1 MWNSRFIFGSQIQEY
16 YVNKIREIN
25 RIRDEKIAALQTCE
39 DAENYVAG
47 VREAIKNCFPL
58 PEHNPENII
67 SRSVAVVEQAD
78 FFMEKVIYESRPD
91 FPVTAN
97 LYLPKTPGRHPG
109 VVFVCG
115 HSKDGKACPVYRAGA
130 ASLAAKGFVVLLL
143 DPIAQGERDQFIG
156 IAEAK
161 DLLPSCVYQHNMTGK
176 QLQLTGETFGAW
188 RAWDAIRGLD
198 YLLTRPEVDPER
210 IGITGNS
217 GGGTMT
223 SLVQALDPRFTM
235 AAPSCYIT
243 SWQRN
248 LENELPA
255 DIEQIPPGICAA
267 GCEMGDL
274 ILAYAPRPVLLLG
287 QKNDFFDP
295 RGLKK
300 TYEQL
305 KYVYKLLGYENNIR
319 CFIGP
324 VDHGYSIE
332 NREAMYEFFMEHAKV
347 DAPVKEPDNAG
358 SKIDTNCTATGQVMS
373 AMPEKKTV
381 HDFAVEIAEKIA
393 AGRPALTVDELKSAI
408 RKSLNIPEK
417 VSAPYVRMLRPVF
430 NSELLPSRQFLNRFG
445 LEVEPGLIATLKLC
459 CKDYFFHFPEIDN
472 LQLYIPHLDAGTEV
486 VQLPV
491 IDNQFRAAL
500 DIRGV
505 GESQSACYDQ
515 YIGSRAFT
523 APYSTEYHIDSCGL
537 LFGESLLGR
546 RTFDVLSAIA
556 FAKASGTKNI
566 ALCGRGMG
574 SLPALLA
581 ALLSDEVNS
590 LTLYDAPRSWMSMIQ
605 KTVTAW
611 PQSAMPFGIL
621 KIADLPEIRDAVES
635 VKPLETVSFAE
646 EPMPETQTL
655 N

>member
-1 MWNSRFIFGSQIQEY
+1 MLYHST
-16 YVNKIREIN
+16 
-25 RIRDEKIAALQTCE
+25 DCE
-39 DAENYVAG
+39 
-47 VREAIKNCFPL
+47 F
-58 PEHNPENII
+58 
-67 SRSVAVVEQAD
+67 
-78 FFMEKVIYESRPD
+78 
-91 FPVTAN
+91 
-97 LYLPKTPGRHPG
+97 
-109 VVFVCG
+109 
-115 HSKDGKACPVYRAGA
+115 CPVKNEKFSLTPRCLSEQFDSVPNPGDTFFLSEQRGKFRCPAGGHCL
-130 ASLAAKGFVVLLL
+130 SGKRNAKRPEDHGILHTLLL
-143 DPIAQGERDQFIG
+143 RISGKSG
-156 IAEAK
+156 IQR
-161 DLLPSCVYQHNMTGK
+161 VYR
-176 QLQLTGETFGAW
+176 L
-188 RAWDAIRGLD
+188 
-198 YLLTRPEVDPER
+198 
-210 IGITGNS
+210 
-217 GGGTMT
+217 
-223 SLVQALDPRFTM
+223 
-235 AAPSCYIT
+235 C
-243 SWQRN
+243 
-248 LENELPA
+248 
-255 DIEQIPPGICAA
+255 C
-267 GCEMGDL
+267 
-274 ILAYAPRPVLLLG
+274 
-287 QKNDFFDP
+287 
-295 RGLKK
+295 
-300 TYEQL
+300 
-305 KYVYKLLGYENNIR
+305 
-319 CFIGP
+319 
-324 VDHGYSIE
+324 
-332 NREAMYEFFMEHAKV
+332 
-347 DAPVKEPDNAG
+347 
-358 SKIDTNCTATGQVMS
+358 
-373 AMPEKKTV
+373 
-381 HDFAVEIAEKIA
+381 AVE
-393 AGRPALTVDELKSAI
+393 
-408 RKSLNIPEK
+408 
-417 VSAPYVRMLRPVF
+417 F
-430 NSELLPSRQFLNRFG
+430 
-445 LEVEPGLIATLKLC
+445 
-459 CKDYFFHFPEIDN
+459 FFHFPEIDN